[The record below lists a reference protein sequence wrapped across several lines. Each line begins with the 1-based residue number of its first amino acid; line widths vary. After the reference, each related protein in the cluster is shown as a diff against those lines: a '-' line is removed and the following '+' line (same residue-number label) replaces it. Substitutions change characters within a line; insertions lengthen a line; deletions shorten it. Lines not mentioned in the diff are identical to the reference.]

1 MKWLFN
7 LQTAVQIFYT
17 LIVFSISTVNCFAV
31 KMKDLRV
38 SSTEVQDRKVDLL
51 ENDVLRFYKTK
62 QNLNTLSNLK
72 AKLEQLQI
80 QNEQS
85 KYWSSNTLNNMK
97 DSYSKDDV
105 TSVQSELLKTAT
117 NPFEVQFKAQ
127 MNIAKKD
134 AKSKT
139 QELKEYLAEKET
151 STSQKHENKRIIS
164 SLNSNTISEET
175 VTNNPF
181 LIKMKIRPE
190 KQKASMGVSNG
201 LTSAEA
207 DYNLNGKKELSSS
220 QRLKDLGVVM
230 KVTYRIDQK
239 QTITS
244 LDKELAPNLIGR
256 ISKVNGLREENKA
269 EVLYQVNF

>member
-72 AKLEQLQI
+72 AKLEQVQI

-127 MNIAKKD
+127 MNVAKKD

-175 VTNNPF
+175 VANNPF
-181 LIKMKIRPE
+181 MIKMKIRPE